1 MLELANDRRR
11 FGSPRLHELLRRE
24 ELVQNHKR
32 TERIYKE
39 ENLSL
44 RTRKRVKRPSHA
56 RIVQAGPAGPDEQWA
71 MDFVSDSLMGGRR
84 IRILTIADLWDRSSP
99 ALEVDM
105 SLPGVRVVR
114 ALEKLRLQGRLPQ
127 RIKVDNGPEF
137 SGKTLDAWSF
147 EHGVQIE
154 FTRPGKPTDNGHI
167 ESFNGKF
174 RDECLNQNVFLS
186 LYDARRTVEAWRQD
200 YNQRRPHSSLGWL
213 TPEEFRAKNIP
224 VTHWEPLTYKWYTQW
239 GKVNRRETVQGVMVS
254 IPSSSSKTATAE
266 EKNSPER
273 ILATGVPSNLLL
285 AI

>member
-32 TERIYKE
+32 TERIYQE

-105 SLPGVRVVR
+105 SLVVMGWSR
-114 ALEKLRLQGRLPQ
+114 PNKAGSIAYR
-127 RIKVDNGPEF
+127 
-137 SGKTLDAWSF
+137 KT
-147 EHGVQIE
+147 
-154 FTRPGKPTDNGHI
+154 
-167 ESFNGKF
+167 
-174 RDECLNQNVFLS
+174 
-186 LYDARRTVEAWRQD
+186 YARRPFHEDSYHYW
-200 YNQRRPHSSLGWL
+200 H
-213 TPEEFRAKNIP
+213 
-224 VTHWEPLTYKWYTQW
+224 
-239 GKVNRRETVQGVMVS
+239 
-254 IPSSSSKTATAE
+254 
-266 EKNSPER
+266 
-273 ILATGVPSNLLL
+273 
-285 AI
+285 